1 MDYVE
6 GLELTWPYF
15 ISTTKNF
22 DILKKLIKNND
33 FSKVIIFE
41 ILIDSNNSW
50 NKFDISE
57 ISLYKQTEQEVLIYP
72 NFCFKVLKSEPIQY

>member
-22 DILKKLIKNND
+22 DVLKKLIKNKD

-57 ISLYKQTEQEVLIYP
+57 ISLYKQTEQEILIYP
-72 NFCFKVLKSEPIQY
+72 NFCFKVIKSEPIRY

>member
-22 DILKKLIKNND
+22 DVLKKLIKNKD

-41 ILIDSNNSW
+41 ILIDSNNS
-50 NKFDISE
+50 
-57 ISLYKQTEQEVLIYP
+57 
-72 NFCFKVLKSEPIQY
+72 